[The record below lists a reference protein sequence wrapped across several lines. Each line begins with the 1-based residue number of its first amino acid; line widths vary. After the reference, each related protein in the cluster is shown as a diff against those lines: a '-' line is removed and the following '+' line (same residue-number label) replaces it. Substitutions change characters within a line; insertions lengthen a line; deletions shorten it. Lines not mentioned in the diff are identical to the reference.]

1 MNKLAKSQ
9 RTFWCLLSSFT
20 RRSLILLLSGVFLSE
35 SVGATPERK
44 LQIAQ
49 QAKQAYSNSFS
60 ENIAGKASDS
70 VNITSLQLQIAQS
83 PTTKPALSPEEAKI
97 KPLKD
102 KASQLFKEAIE
113 LFRQPSAASQR
124 QAITKLEEVLKI
136 WRLPEVRAVIPQK
149 ARSYE
154 ARTLDAIANTYST
167 LNENTKALGY
177 LEQALAIS
185 RELKDRLGEARI
197 LMTFGNIY
205 GINLTQYT
213 KAVGYLEQALAI
225 LRESKE
231 PKARSSQGVTLLLL
245 GFFYQELG
253 EKQKAIDAYNQA
265 QSLYHAE
272 NKPKEE
278 AQALSGIGG
287 VYGRFGEPKKERE
300 YLDKALAIHKANND
314 LPEQA
319 STLRSIALN
328 YQNLGET
335 EKALNS
341 HQQALEIYRQTKD
354 LPEQVQTLINIG
366 FVYSSRGDRPSAEKY
381 IQQALELQKTIQ
393 SQLGQDAKSQRNQ
406 IIILRQIASSY
417 SGFGDTKQQI
427 FYLNQGRI
435 IAHELGKTQDE
446 AKFISS
452 IGDAYYN
459 LGETQKAKDNFT
471 QALKLQRD
479 IKDSEG
485 EANTLQSIASIHII
499 SGEFQQ
505 ALDIL
510 NQALEISKQK
520 QNSVLEGG
528 ILFSISNVYGDLGDY
543 ESSIKKSKEML
554 AIHQKSNPSL
564 VGAALLSTGTVY
576 LGSCFHQEKSEDCR
590 QALDYYNQ
598 ALKYAREQRSVS
610 TEASILGITAKTY
623 ELLKDYQQAITNA
636 KQALELSRKYS
647 LKRDENISLLYLSA
661 AYERAGDYQN
671 ALNASKQSLS
681 LSQQLGD
688 LTSQATVYKGQG
700 RIYRSMKQPQLA
712 IEVYNQELK
721 LGQQIGDTSHQTYPL
736 YQIAVIERDRGNFN
750 QAKMHIETV
759 IGIVE
764 NTRSKVNSQDLRSSY
779 FATVQDY
786 YKFYIDLLMQLHKK
800 DPSKGYNALALH
812 ASESSRARGLI
823 ELLTEAKANI
833 RKDVDPKLLQE
844 EKGLQL
850 KIEATGKL
858 IQDLSSK
865 PQTQTA
871 LINFK
876 KQLESL
882 INQQKE
888 LQTKIRTTSPK
899 YAALQYP
906 QPLKL
911 PQIQQQLD
919 KDTLLLEYSLGD
931 KHSYLWAVTPN
942 SIDTYELPPRK
953 QIEEAATEFRGLLIK
968 CQKLVDSCQDLS
980 AEKKAQ
986 ALKNTAFSATKLS
999 KIILAPV
1006 ADKLGKKRLVIVADG
1021 GLQKIPF
1028 AALNDLTPQP
1038 PSLVGKG
1045 EKDLLPSPRRG
1056 GVGGEVYQP
1065 LIVNHEIVNLPS
1077 VTTIATQRQDLKGR
1091 KTAPKSLAILADPVF
1106 EADDTRI
1113 TAKAASNS
1121 NNLDLPGNELNQS
1134 ALKQATRN
1142 LNRNGLPRLPGTR
1155 KEAEGIL
1162 NIIPNSNNLQA
1173 FDFDAN
1179 YNWITNP
1186 QLSQYRFL
1194 HFATHGFVDSKNPEL
1209 SGIVLSLV
1217 DKQGKPANKAYLRL
1231 GDIFNLDFAAD
1242 LIVLSACETGLGK
1255 DVNGEGLVG
1264 LTRGLMYAGAER
1276 VAVSLWQV
1284 DDAGTAELM
1293 QEFYT
1298 QMLKQGKS
1306 PAVALRA
1313 AQLKLWQDSKWQNPY
1328 YWSAFTLQ
1336 GEWR

>member
-1 MNKLAKSQ
+1 
-9 RTFWCLLSSFT
+9 LLPSFT
-20 RRSLILLLSGVFLSE
+20 RYSLILLLSGVLLSE
-35 SVGATPERK
+35 SVGATPERR

-49 QAKQAYSNSFS
+49 QAKRAYSDSFS
-60 ENIAGKASDS
+60 ENIARKVSDS
-70 VNITSLQLQIAQS
+70 ANITSLRLQIAQS
-83 PTTKPALSPEEAKI
+83 PATKPQNTKPALSPEEAKI
-97 KPLKD
+97 KPLMD
-102 KASQLFKEAIE
+102 KASQLLKEAIE
-113 LFRQPSAASQR
+113 LSKQPSATSQR
-124 QAITKLEEVLKI
+124 QAITKLEEALKI
-136 WRLPEVRAVIPQK
+136 WRLPEIRAVIPQQ
-149 ARSYE
+149 ARSIE
-154 ARTLDAIANTYST
+154 ATTLDAIATTYGN

-185 RELKDRLGEARI
+185 REIKDRLGEARI
-197 LMTFGNIY
+197 LMTFANIY
-205 GINLTQYT
+205 GINLTEYT

-231 PKARSSQGVTLLLL
+231 PEARSLQGLTLRGL
-245 GFFYQELG
+245 GVFYRELR

-265 QSLYHAE
+265 QSLYHAQ
-272 NKPKEE
+272 NQPKKE
-278 AQALSGIGG
+278 AQALSGIAG
-287 VYGRFGEPKKERE
+287 VYGKFGEPKKERE
-300 YLDKALAIHKANND
+300 YLDQALAIHKANND

-319 STLRSIALN
+319 HTLTSIALN

-354 LPEQVQTLINIG
+354 LPEQVQTLIAIG
-366 FVYSSRGDRPSAEKY
+366 LVYSSRGDRPSAEKY

-393 SQLGQDAKSQRNQ
+393 SQLQQDAKSQENQ
-406 IIILRQIASSY
+406 IIILKQIAYSY
-417 SGFGDTKQQI
+417 YALGDTQQKI

-435 IAHELGKTQDE
+435 IAHELGRTQDE
-446 AKFISS
+446 AQLISS

-479 IKDSEG
+479 IKDSKG
-485 EANTLQSIASIHII
+485 EANTLGSIASIHIT

-520 QNSVLEGG
+520 QNSGLKPL
-528 ILFSISNVYGDLGDY
+528 ILFYISNVYGDLGAY
-543 ESSIKKSKEML
+543 ELSIEKSKEIL
-554 AIHQKSNPSL
+554 AIYQKSNPSL
-564 VGAALLSTGTVY
+564 VGISLYSIGTVY

-610 TEASILGITAKTY
+610 KEASILGNTAKAH
-623 ELLKDYQQAITNA
+623 ELLEEYQQAIKKA
-636 KQALELSRKYS
+636 KEALELSRKYN
-647 LKRDENISLLYLSA
+647 LKNDEKNALLYLST
-661 AYERAGDYQN
+661 AYEGAGDHQK
-671 ALNASKQSLS
+671 ALDVSKQSLS

-688 LTSQATVYKGQG
+688 LTSQATVYKIQG
-700 RIYRSMKQPQLA
+700 KIYRSMKQPQLA

-721 LGQQIGDTSHQTYPL
+721 LAQQIGDTSQETYPL

-800 DPSKGYNALALH
+800 DPSKGYNAEALH
-812 ASESSRARGLI
+812 ISERSRARSLI
-823 ELLTEAKANI
+823 ELLTEARANI
-833 RKDVDPKLLQE
+833 RKGVDPKLLAE
-844 EKGLQL
+844 EKRLQQL
-850 KIEATGKL
+850 IDAREKLRFDIVNSDKIKDPIAKASAEKL
-858 IQDLSSK
+858 QKEVSDL
-865 PQTQTA
+865 
-871 LINFK
+871 L
-876 KQLESL
+876 
-882 INQQKE
+882 NQQKE

-899 YAALQYP
+899 YGNLQYP
-906 QPLKL
+906 EPLKL

-919 KDTLLLEYSLGD
+919 KDTLLLEYSLGEER
-931 KHSYLWAVTPN
+931 SYLWAVTPN
-942 SIDTYELPPRK
+942 SIDTYELPGRK
-953 QIEEAATEFRGLLIK
+953 QIEEAATEFKGLLNK
-968 CQKLVDSCQDLS
+968 CQEPLSRCQELS
-980 AEKKAQ
+980 EEKKAQ
-986 ALKNTAFSATKLS
+986 DIKQTGLAATKLS

-1006 ADKLGKKRLVIVADG
+1006 ADKLGLHRLVIVADG
-1021 GLQKIPF
+1021 ALLSIPF
-1028 AALNDLTPQP
+1028 AALNDVETFQWNVSTKRPI
-1038 PSLVGKG
+1038 SKT
-1045 EKDLLPSPRRG
+1045 
-1056 GVGGEVYQP
+1056 EVSYQP

-1077 VTTIATQRQDLKGR
+1077 VTAIATQRVDLKGR
-1091 KTAPKSLAILADPVF
+1091 KTAPLTLAVLADPVF
-1106 EADDTRI
+1106 EANDTRI
-1113 TAKAASNS
+1113 TGKPAIPVPNS
-1121 NNLDLPGNELNQS
+1121 NFGSQIEQS
-1134 ALKQATRN
+1134 QLKNAARN
-1142 LNRNGLPRLPGTR
+1142 LNRNGWGRLDGTR
-1155 KEAEGIL
+1155 TEADAIL
-1162 NIIPNSNNLQA
+1162 KLVPSAERLQA

-1179 YNWITNP
+1179 YNWVTSK

-1194 HFATHGFVDSKNPEL
+1194 LFATHGFADSINPEL

-1217 DKQGKPANKAYLRL
+1217 DKQGKPTDKGYLRL

-1255 DVNGEGLVG
+1255 NVNGEGLVG

-1284 DDAGTAELM
+1284 NDAGTSELM
-1293 QEFYT
+1293 QEFYS

-1306 PAVALRA
+1306 PTVALRA
-1313 AQLKLWQDSKWQNPY
+1313 AQMKLWQDSKWQNPY

>member
-1 MNKLAKSQ
+1 MKKSARSQ
-9 RTFWCLLSSFT
+9 RTFWCLLPSFT
-20 RRSLILLLSGVFLSE
+20 RRSLILLLSGVLVSE
-35 SVGATPERK
+35 SVGATSERR

-49 QAKQAYSNSFS
+49 LPATKPQN
-60 ENIAGKASDS
+60 
-70 VNITSLQLQIAQS
+70 
-83 PTTKPALSPEEAKI
+83 TKPALSPEEAKI

-102 KASQLFKEAIE
+102 KASQLLKEAIE
-113 LFRQPSAASQR
+113 LSKQPSAASQR

-136 WRLPEVRAVIPQK
+136 WRLPEVRAVIPQE
-149 ARSYE
+149 ARSNE
-154 ARTLDAIANTYST
+154 ASILNAIASTYGD

-185 RELKDRLGEARI
+185 RELKDRLGEART

-231 PKARSSQGVTLLLL
+231 PKARSPQGVTLILL
-245 GFFYQELG
+245 GGFYEELG

-287 VYGRFGEPKKERE
+287 VYGKFGERKKGQE
-300 YLDKALAIHKANND
+300 YLDKALAIHKANKD

-319 STLRSIALN
+319 HTLTSIALN

-335 EKALNS
+335 EKALDYY
-341 HQQALEIYRQTKD
+341 QQALEIYRQTKD
-354 LPEQVQTLINIG
+354 LSEQVETLIDIG
-366 FVYSSRGDRPSAEKY
+366 LVYGTRGDRPSAEKY

-406 IIILRQIASSY
+406 IIILKQIASSY
-417 SGFGDTKQQI
+417 SGLGDTQQQI

-435 IAHELGKTQDE
+435 IAHELGQTQDE
-446 AKFISS
+446 AQLISS

-479 IKDSEG
+479 IKDSKG
-485 EANTLQSIASIHII
+485 EANTLQSIASIHTK

-520 QNSVLEGG
+520 QNSGLEPL
-528 ILFSISNVYGDLGDY
+528 ILFYISNVYGDLGAY
-543 ESSIKKSKEML
+543 ELSIEKSKEIL
-554 AIHQKSNPSL
+554 AIYQKSNPYL
-564 VGAALLSTGTVY
+564 VGSGLNYIGTVY
-576 LGSCFHQEKSEDCR
+576 LRSCFYQEKPEDCR
-590 QALDYYNQ
+590 QSLYYYNQ

-610 TEASILGITAKTY
+610 TEAGILGTIAKAY
-623 ELLKDYQQAITNA
+623 ELLEDYQQAITKA
-636 KQALELSRKYS
+636 KEALELSRKYN
-647 LKRDENISLLYLSA
+647 LKHNESGSLLILSA

-671 ALNASKQSLS
+671 ALDASKQSLL

-688 LTSQATVYKGQG
+688 LTSQAAVYKIQG
-700 RIYRSMKQPQLA
+700 KIYRSMKQPQLA

-721 LGQQIGDTSHQTYPL
+721 LAQQIGDISQQTYPL
-736 YQIAVIERDRGNFN
+736 YKIAVIERDRGNFN
-750 QAKMHIETV
+750 QAKTQIETV

-764 NTRSKVNSQDLRSSY
+764 QTRSKVNSQDLRSSY

-800 DPSKGYNALALH
+800 DPSKGYNAEALH
-812 ASESSRARGLI
+812 ISERSRARGLI
-823 ELLTEAKANI
+823 ELLTEARANI
-833 RKDVDPKLLQE
+833 RKDVDTQLLAEEKRLQQLIDARVKLLQE
-844 EKGLQL
+844 ASGKPAQEKLQKEVENL
-850 KIEATGKL
+850 LT
-858 IQDLSSK
+858 
-865 PQTQTA
+865 
-871 LINFK
+871 
-876 KQLESL
+876 
-882 INQQKE
+882 QQKE
-888 LQTKIRTTSPK
+888 LQTKIRTSSPK
-899 YAALQYP
+899 YAALKYP
-906 QPLKL
+906 QPLTL

-919 KDTLLLEYSLGD
+919 KDTLLLEYSLG
-931 KHSYLWAVTPN
+931 KEHSYLWAVTPN
-942 SIDTYELPPRK
+942 SIDTYELPKREE
-953 QIEEAATEFRGLLIK
+953 IEKAVTEFRETLIK
-968 CQKLVDSCQDLS
+968 CQKLRICNQFSPS
-980 AEKKAQ
+980 EKAQ
-986 ALKNTAFSATKLS
+986 ALKNTALSATKLS
-999 KIILAPV
+999 QIILAPV
-1006 ADKLGKKRLVIVADG
+1006 AEKLGKKRLVIVADG
-1021 GLQKIPF
+1021 ELQTIPF

-1038 PSLVGKG
+1038 PSLQGKG
-1045 EKDLLPSPRRG
+1045 EQDKLPSPHRG
-1056 GVGGEVYQP
+1056 GVGGEVSYQP

-1077 VTTIATQRQDLKGR
+1077 VTAIATQRQDLKGR
-1091 KTAPKSLAILADPVF
+1091 KTAPLTLAVLADPVF
-1106 EADDTRI
+1106 EANDERI
-1113 TAKAASNS
+1113 TGKPASPVPNSDFRGQIEQSDLKRGAK
-1121 NNLDLPGNELNQS
+1121 
-1134 ALKQATRN
+1134 N
-1142 LNRNGLPRLPGTR
+1142 LNRNGWERIKSTR
-1155 KEAEGIL
+1155 TEANGIL

-1179 YNWITNP
+1179 YNWVTNK

-1194 HFATHGFVDSKNPEL
+1194 HFATHGFADPKNPEL

-1217 DKQGKPANKAYLRL
+1217 DKQGKPANKGYLRL

-1255 DVNGEGLVG
+1255 DVDGEGLVG

-1276 VAVSLWQV
+1276 VGVSLWQV
-1284 DDAGTAELM
+1284 DDAGTAEFM
-1293 QEFYT
+1293 QQFYT

-1306 PAVALRA
+1306 PTVALRA
-1313 AQLKLWQDSKWQNPY
+1313 AQLKLWENSTWKNPY